1 MLTFKV
7 ESTLSL
13 CMLGCNV
20 FSEFIPG
27 NWVRD
32 TAMIEF
38 FVSVCLRCWHNLRT
52 LLFIKIYSCMLRVLS
67 KKNVYL
73 PLGPWWRPLVFRC
86 VCYLLWT
93 LSATGSVCVSSVHNA
108 PVYSLYNTREREK
121 QEEKKGWMFN
131 ACETDWV
138 GQ

>member
-38 FVSVCLRCWHNLRT
+38 FVSVFLRCWHHLRT

-67 KKNVYL
+67 KKKCIFTFGSMMKTIGVPVCMLLVMKFISYRICL
-73 PLGPWWRPLVFRC
+73 RQLRP
-86 VCYLLWT
+86 
-93 LSATGSVCVSSVHNA
+93 
-108 PVYSLYNTREREK
+108 
-121 QEEKKGWMFN
+121 
-131 ACETDWV
+131 
-138 GQ
+138 